1 MHETQRREVSDA
13 KALKGL
19 AHPLRQQMLARL
31 QRNGPATSADL
42 AAEFGADRGA
52 TSYHLRQLAR
62 FGFIQEDTARSTGRR
77 KYWRAVPEDVRLPHH
92 AANAEAEA
100 TAQEIGHQCWERAE
114 HDLAAF
120 LTTPDAFGEF
130 GAAALHSLGG
140 TTLTA
145 EELARFTDEYI
156 AFLTRW
162 HREPDQG
169 SPGSRHITVLFNA
182 FPTPDDSDRQRLSP
196 HGPAS
201 DADARQSQSP

>member
-1 MHETQRREVSDA
+1 MHETQRRDVSDA

-19 AHPLRQQMLARL
+19 AHPLRQQMLTQL
-31 QRNGPATSADL
+31 QRGGPATSADL
-42 AAEFGADRGA
+42 AAKFGADRGA

-77 KYWRAVPEDVRLPHH
+77 KYWRAVPEDVRLPHR
-92 AANAEAEA
+92 AASAEAA
-100 TAQEIGHQCWERAE
+100 AQEIGHQCWERAE

-120 LTTPDAFGEF
+120 LSTSDAYGEF

-145 EELARFTDEYI
+145 EELARFAEEYI

-162 HREPDQG
+162 HREPDQA

-182 FPTPDDSDRQRLSP
+182 FPTPDDGGRNGSTPPQ
-196 HGPAS
+196 S
-201 DADARQSQSP
+201 DADSDARRSP